1 MITFLSCI
9 LRLTFG
15 EAHKD
20 LVEQAGILHRDIS
33 VNNVMMYR
41 ADSAD
46 TQLEGAE
53 PRDAPL
59 PKGLLIDFDYATF
72 LKEKNEVTHSVQR
85 MVRHPSKHLQ

>member
-1 MITFLSCI
+1 MSCI

-33 VNNVMMYR
+33 VDNIMMYR
-41 ADSAD
+41 AD

-59 PKGLLIDFDYATF
+59 SKGLLIDFDYATF
-72 LKEKNEVTHSVQR
+72 LKENNEITHSVQR